1 VNGSAGWRVPGER
14 TETLIPEDQIRQKIE
29 ILGRR
34 ITLDYDGKPLVLIV
48 ILKGATVFAA
58 DLLRHIQLPV
68 AIDFMALS
76 SYGDS
81 TKSSGVVRI
90 QKDLDHSVEGKHV
103 LIVEDIV
110 DTGLTLNYLYGH
122 LKARGP
128 QSVRICALLDKPDRR
143 KVAVPIHYKG
153 FEIPDEF
160 VVGYGL
166 DFAERYRNLPDVRR
180 LIREEG
186 S

>member
-1 VNGSAGWRVPGER
+1 MAWQFPGER
-14 TETLIPEDQIRQKIE
+14 TEVLISEEQIRQKVDV
-29 ILGRR
+29 LGRR
-34 ITLDYDGKPLVLIV
+34 ITLDYEGKPLVLIV
-48 ILKGATVFAA
+48 ILKGASIFAA
-58 DLLRHIQLPV
+58 DLIRRIQLPV
-68 AIDFMALS
+68 SLDFMALS

-90 QKDLDHSVEGKHV
+90 QKDLDHSIEGKHV

-122 LKARGP
+122 LKSRGP
-128 QSVRICALLDKPDRR
+128 QSVRICALLDKPERR

-153 FEIPDEF
+153 FEIPDAF

-166 DFAERYRNLPDVRR
+166 DFAERYRNLPDVCR
-180 LIREEG
+180 LIREEAP
-186 S
+186 

>member
-1 VNGSAGWRVPGER
+1 MAWASEGE
-14 TETLIPEDQIRQKIE
+14 TEILIPEAQIRQKVE
-29 ILGRR
+29 SLGRR
-34 ITLDYDGKPLVLIV
+34 ITVDYEGKPLTLVV

-58 DLLRHIQLPV
+58 DLIRQIRLPL
-68 AIDFMALS
+68 ALDFMALS

-81 TKSSGVVRI
+81 TRSSGVVRI
-90 QKDLDHSVEGKHV
+90 QKDLDHSVEGRHV

-128 QSVRICALLDKPDRR
+128 QSVRICALLDKPERR
-143 KVAVPIHYKG
+143 KVAVPLHYKG
-153 FEIPDEF
+153 FEIPDTF

-166 DFAERYRNLPDVRR
+166 DYAEQYRNLPDVCR
-180 LIREEG
+180 LLRDDIG
-186 S
+186 TG